1 MISGLA
7 DGTIDAIATDHAPH
21 HVDDKCVEYDKAD
34 FGIVG
39 LETAVPLCLDRLVR
53 PGIVSLSR
61 LIELLSPN
69 PAHILGIP
77 KGSLV
82 VGADADLTIL
92 DLDRSFTVRPETFRS
107 KGRNTPFAGWNLLGR
122 PVATLVGGRVVWEA
136 ENEENPKP

>member
-107 KGRNTPFAGWNLLGR
+107 KGRNTPFGEWNLIGC

-136 ENEENPKP
+136 ENEDASR